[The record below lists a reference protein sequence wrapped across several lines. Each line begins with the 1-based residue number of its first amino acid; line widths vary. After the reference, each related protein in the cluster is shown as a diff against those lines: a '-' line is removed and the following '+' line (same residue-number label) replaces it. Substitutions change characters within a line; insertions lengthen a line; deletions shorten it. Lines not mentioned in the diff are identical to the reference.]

1 MANGWTESLSVGL
14 SAIDADH
21 HRLFDMLEELRGLL
35 ASHAPGYDIGF
46 AFERLAEFAVFHFRR
61 EEALLEGNGY
71 PGHAAHKGQHDQ
83 FAARAGQALAD
94 HRAGRAG
101 AIDHGLIDFVEAWL
115 VEHIRNDDMAFS
127 AFLQARFAP
136 LPAFSLRSLRLRQAV
151 PALAASLGFLG
162 AWAAGSSGP
171 ALWSAGL
178 AAAVALLVTL
188 AVAGDLVRSL
198 TAVTEALLRLA
209 VNDLD
214 APVPGGR
221 RHDELGRMA
230 AAVELVKLNI
240 WAVRHGHR
248 EVELAGQR
256 TAIARRRALDEVGTE
271 LRGTLAALMP
281 GVVATVSVMGDKS
294 TAMRGDVGLTR
305 NRCAEAVPASD
316 TVATTVDVVAQAAR
330 ALAQS
335 IAEVRSQVLSAETIT
350 SQATVATGDASEKI
364 GALGEATARIGE
376 IVALITDIAAQTNL
390 LALNAT
396 IEAARAG
403 EAGKGFAVVANEVK
417 HLANQT
423 ARATDEI
430 GRVVTS
436 IRSSAGEVVEEIASV
451 SAIIGR
457 MNEISTAI
465 SAAMTSQDAATSD
478 IAERVGQAAEATADI
493 ALRLK
498 TMMGTAG
505 SASLASDEVSQASAE
520 LVRMTGELGD
530 ALDRFVDRLGAA

>member
-151 PALAASLGFLG
+151 PA
-162 AWAAGSSGP
+162 
-171 ALWSAGL
+171 
-178 AAAVALLVTL
+178 L